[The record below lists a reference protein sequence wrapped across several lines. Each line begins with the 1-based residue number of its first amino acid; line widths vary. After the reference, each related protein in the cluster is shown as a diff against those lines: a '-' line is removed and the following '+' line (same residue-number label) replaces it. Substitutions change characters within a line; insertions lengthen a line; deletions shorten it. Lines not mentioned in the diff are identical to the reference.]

1 MRKTFLALLICL
13 VMLSGCVSQVVKD
26 KLSKNA
32 AQLDGYVARME
43 TGETTS
49 EEDQDLIRAMRIW
62 TWSMN
67 RAENG
72 EEPPPDVKL
81 ILDSGSNN

>member
-1 MRKTFLALLICL
+1 MKKTLLTL
-13 VMLSGCVSQVVKD
+13 LLSLTMLSGCISQTVKD

-32 AQLDGYVARME
+32 AQLDGYVARMDAE
-43 TGETTS
+43 ETTP

-67 RAENG
+67 RAANG
-72 EEPPPDVKL
+72 EEPPPDVRL
-81 ILDSGSNN
+81 ILDAGTD

>member
-1 MRKTFLALLICL
+1 MRRIALVFILSLA
-13 VMLSGCVSQVVKD
+13 MLTGCISQVVKD

-32 AQLDGYVARME
+32 AQLDGYVTRMDAE
-43 TGETTS
+43 GTTL
-49 EEDQDLIRAMRIW
+49 EEDQDLIRVMRIW

-67 RAENG
+67 WAVNG

-81 ILDSGSNN
+81 VLEAGSR